1 MSADRDPA
9 VDAWDAALNDARA
22 RLNAA
27 DPIPAPR
34 TALDRWEDQGWTGPD
49 DEQPTHGE
57 AEAATAAERMM
68 PGGGGAW

>member
-1 MSADRDPA
+1 MPKPTDRDPA
-9 VDAWDAALNDARA
+9 VAAWDAALNDART

-49 DEQPTHGE
+49 DEDE
-57 AEAATAAERMM
+57 ARAVY
-68 PGGGGAW
+68 GGGAP